1 MRAPTPHAP
10 PTASAHPTP
19 AAPTRPQGP
28 RTVTL
33 HPFDEL
39 VKLLQRTPGMRSI
52 EREAAARQTETYGVL
67 VKGVMDNSVE
77 NLTRCVEAVR
87 IAEGRKPE
95 EVQRAYAKQ
104 KDGAKHGRAWT
115 GPDETDADGPGYYQ
129 GEVAVFFT
137 AERCPTVPS
146 GCTVHQRVNEMD
158 VDTTAERA
166 RGEYNYIARD
176 MCLQCGAH
184 AAPGYAIPLE
194 RHAQGCPR
202 RPLQAAAPPRP
213 TREQLDDIVV
223 QAKHA
228 VLAARAAQPDRFA
241 KTSLTACHA
250 WQTKVRSGKISAA
263 AIGRTT
269 CGKSKCMFLP
279 CAVMNVAAA
288 GPSNAGA

>member
-1 MRAPTPHAP
+1 
-10 PTASAHPTP
+10 
-19 AAPTRPQGP
+19 
-28 RTVTL
+28 
-33 HPFDEL
+33 
-39 VKLLQRTPGMRSI
+39 MRSI

-115 GPDETDADGPGYYQ
+115 GSDETDADGPGYYQ

-166 RGEYNYIARD
+166 RGEYNYYVSQCRGSPAASCARSAPAVPLAVARRHLLT
-176 MCLQCGAH
+176 LQARSADARSCT
-184 AAPGYAIPLE
+184 
-194 RHAQGCPR
+194 RAQPPCSCPR
-202 RPLQAAAPPRP
+202 RRPRRPRRPRLPALRAAAM
-213 TREQLDDIVV
+213 VAV
-223 QAKHA
+223 Q
-228 VLAARAAQPDRFA
+228 
-241 KTSLTACHA
+241 
-250 WQTKVRSGKISAA
+250 
-263 AIGRTT
+263 
-269 CGKSKCMFLP
+269 
-279 CAVMNVAAA
+279 
-288 GPSNAGA
+288 